1 MQFNLTP
8 VVKILLLINVSIF
21 ALGQFAG
28 VPIVGLFGLRYPASS
43 QFFPHQFLTYMFT
56 QADLGHLFTNML
68 GLFMFGPMLERF
80 WGGQRFLFFYLFT
93 GIGASLLYTGINAY
107 HLHQLQQGTEAYV
120 QSPTPSH
127 LRTYI
132 REYAS
137 GERSLNYEN
146 IERFNSQFE
155 DNTSNPALKSESI
168 GVVREIYRIIY
179 NDTINI
185 PMVGASGA
193 IFGILMAFG
202 LLFPNTELFLLFIP
216 FPIKAK
222 YFVAMY
228 GLYEFF
234 AGVRRVPGDNVAH
247 FAHLGGMLFAFI
259 LIRYWGS
266 KRDKF
271 Y

>member
-1 MQFNLTP
+1 
-8 VVKILLLINVSIF
+8 
-21 ALGQFAG
+21 
-28 VPIVGLFGLRYPASS
+28 
-43 QFFPHQFLTYMFT
+43 
-56 QADLGHLFTNML
+56 
-68 GLFMFGPMLERF
+68 
-80 WGGQRFLFFYLFT
+80 
-93 GIGASLLYTGINAY
+93 LYTGINAY
-107 HLHQLQQGTEAYV
+107 QLQQLQQGTEAYV

-127 LRTYI
+127 LRSYV
-132 REYAS
+132 REFAS
-137 GERSLNYEN
+137 GELTMQSYEK
-146 IERFNSQFE
+146 IESFNSQFE
-155 DNTSNPALKSESI
+155 DNASDPTLKSESI
-168 GVVREIYRIIY
+168 AIAREVYRIIY
-179 NDTINI
+179 NGIVNI
-185 PMVGASGA
+185 PMIGASGA

-202 LLFPNTELFLLFIP
+202 LLFPNTELFLLFFP

-228 GLYEFF
+228 GLYELF